1 MKDYKQL
8 NNSENRKDLQNKIL
22 RKVEDQ
28 EKTNKTKQDK

>member
-28 EKTNKTKQDK
+28 DKTR